1 MELAKSRR
9 KTPWEGVTN
18 LNATQIFLK
27 DNYVADY
34 EERHRKIVDCGEAD
48 MINSYLPSKCP
59 FCGSLDFKKSGHTR
73 SGVQRYMCVCGKTF
87 LPTTGTIF
95 DEHRISISEW
105 TDYCLNLFHHVS
117 ITADSWNNKNAFK
130 TSRYWLQKI
139 FLTLENIQDNIVLS
153 GKVWLDETFYSV
165 RSEDVVRKEDGSLPK
180 GLSVNKIC
188 IGVATDRKNSV
199 MFVEG
204 KGKQSQKKTVETF
217 GSHIERGSHLFHD
230 DDNSHRRLVKELS
243 LESTV
248 YPSKS
253 LKALP
258 DNENPLNPVN
268 RVHAILKNFLNSH
281 SGFKREDMQ
290 NYLNLFAFVTNPP
303 TELLEK
309 VELVI
314 NLGFRKPKLLRFR
327 EFYGANS
334 DVKIEDSHTM
344 L

>member
-1 MELAKSRR
+1 MEWQKSRR

-18 LNATQIFLK
+18 LTATQAFLN
-27 DNYVADY
+27 DHYIANY
-34 EERHRKIVDCGEAD
+34 EERHQKVADSGEAY
-48 MINSYLPSKCP
+48 MINSHPPIKCP
-59 FCGSLDFKKSGHTR
+59 FCGLPDFKKSGYTH
-73 SGVQRYMCVCGKTF
+73 SGVQRYKCVCGKTF

-95 DEHRISISEW
+95 DDHRISISEW

-117 ITADSWNNKNAFK
+117 ITADSWNNKNDFK
-130 TSRYWLQKI
+130 TSRYWLQKL
-139 FLTLENIQDNIVLS
+139 FLTLEGVQDNIVLS

-165 RSEDVVRKEDGSLPK
+165 RSEDVVRKDDGSLLK

-188 IGVATDRKNSV
+188 IGVATDKKNSV

-204 KGKQSQKKTVETF
+204 KGKPSQKKTIEAF
-217 GSHIERGSHLFHD
+217 RCHIESGSHLFHD
-230 DDNSHRRLVKELS
+230 DDNSHHRLVKELS

-248 YPSKS
+248 YPSKT
-253 LKALP
+253 LKGLP

-303 TELLEK
+303 TELLGK

-314 NLGFRKPKLLRFR
+314 NLGFQNPKLLRYR
-327 EFYGANS
+327 KFYGTNT
-334 DVKIEDSHTM
+334 D